1 MIAPYRTIPPTQIA
15 NNVDFKYTPYVFPAC
30 SLYSKNRL
38 YPPEFHRTKR
48 TSKNSAPPLLER
60 RLAILS
66 RVCAE
71 RLEKIR
77 RLMLYPTEL
86 RAQ

>member
-1 MIAPYRTIPPTQIA
+1 M
-15 NNVDFKYTPYVFPAC
+15 FPAC

-38 YPPEFHRTKR
+38 NLPEFNRTKL
-48 TSKNSAPPLLER
+48 TSENIEQPLLER

-66 RVCAE
+66 GVCAE
-71 RLEKIR
+71 RQEKIR

-86 RAQ
+86 RARFEEVMCDK